1 MKLYELLLMNDSW
14 DGMTILNIHLD
25 SITLNL
31 HCIDLAEKNISI
43 LGKSL
48 MCYEVDFFNNF
59 SVTLKGLDE

>member
-31 HCIDLAEKNISI
+31 HCIDLAEKT
-43 LGKSL
+43 
-48 MCYEVDFFNNF
+48 YQY
-59 SVTLKGLDE
+59 